1 MNFTTTLRSG
11 LFSSMATVLAMTAP
25 LASAATITL
34 ADGTVLEGE
43 LGPPVTVSIIT
54 SAGAHAQNVPF
65 AQLPAELQ
73 ARYWKSPAAAAVMK
87 TGPVTNDEIVA
98 LATSVNFKTWA
109 QVTAV
114 PSFRDRPEKRGP
126 GGLVVTP
133 AFNAIAENWAS
144 VYPAGHALAIPV
156 PVAPAPPIQPT
167 WQEPLARAKA
177 LLARS
182 TQGLQKYWLEDFVL
196 AAEAIAKKD
205 SAAFAAQFRSLKES
219 RLSDK
224 MR

>member
-11 LFSSMATVLAMTAP
+11 LFSSMATVLAMTPP

-34 ADGTVLEGE
+34 ADGTVHEGE

-114 PSFRDRPEKRGP
+114 GSFRDRPEKRGA

-133 AFNAIAENWAS
+133 GFNAIAENWAS

-205 SAAFAAQFRSLKES
+205 SAAFVVQFRSLKES

>member
-11 LFSSMATVLAMTAP
+11 LFSSMATVLAMTPP

-34 ADGTVLEGE
+34 ADGTVHEGE

-98 LATSVNFKTWA
+98 LAQSVNFKAWA

-114 PSFRDRPEKRGP
+114 GSFRDRPEKRGA

-167 WQEPLARAKA
+167 WKEPLARAKA
-177 LLARS
+177 LLMRP

-196 AAEAIAKKD
+196 AAEAVAKKD
-205 SAAFAAQFRSLKES
+205 SAAFVAQFRSLKES

>member
-1 MNFTTTLRSG
+1 MNFTNTHRSG

-65 AQLPAELQ
+65 AKLPAELQ

-133 AFNAIAENWAS
+133 AFNAIAENWAG
-144 VYPAGHALAIPV
+144 VYPAGHALA
-156 PVAPAPPIQPT
+156 IQPT

-177 LLARS
+177 LLMRP
-182 TQGLQKYWLEDFVL
+182 TQGVQKYWLEQFVL
-196 AAEAIAKKD
+196 AAEAIEKKD
-205 SAAFAAQFRSLKES
+205 TAAFVLHIRSLKGS
-219 RLSDK
+219 ILSDK
-224 MR
+224 IR